1 MKAAAKS
8 FALFCLLLLT
18 PFAAQAQND
27 EEYRM
32 EIGGG
37 AGMVSYEGDFN
48 GSITSNM
55 QPMGS
60 LLIRRIISPY
70 MALRANVSCGKLS
83 GDSRDAKTY
92 YPQLADN
99 PVKFSNNLVDV
110 GVTYEYNFWPYGTGF
125 DYRGAQRL
133 TPYIMIGIGGT
144 FAGGDSDHVFT
155 ANIPVGAGLKYKV
168 TDRLNLGL
176 EWAAHFSLSDKLD
189 GVEDP
194 YTIKSS
200 GLFKNNDC
208 YTALQLTLTYSFM
221 PKCRTCHNEDE

>member
-70 MALRANVSCGKLS
+70 MALRANVSYGKLS

-133 TPYIMIGIGGT
+133 TP
-144 FAGGDSDHVFT
+144 
-155 ANIPVGAGLKYKV
+155 
-168 TDRLNLGL
+168 
-176 EWAAHFSLSDKLD
+176 
-189 GVEDP
+189 
-194 YTIKSS
+194 
-200 GLFKNNDC
+200 
-208 YTALQLTLTYSFM
+208 
-221 PKCRTCHNEDE
+221 